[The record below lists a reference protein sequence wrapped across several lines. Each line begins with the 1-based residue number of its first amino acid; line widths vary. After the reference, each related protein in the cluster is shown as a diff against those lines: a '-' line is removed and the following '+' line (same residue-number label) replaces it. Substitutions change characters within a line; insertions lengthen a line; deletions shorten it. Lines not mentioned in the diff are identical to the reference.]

1 MKNFKFI
8 LIALFIVFL
17 GIANTFKLVSKFN
30 NSSILKIAHAEK
42 DGEDEDEDEEED
54 EDEDEDSDESSS
66 NLKDKVEVS
75 TPMLQGS
82 PKTVTPT
89 AMPVAIPALLNAPE
103 ASKTDSTEIS
113 TQSAIP
119 KINLEETIEN
129 NLKNNSKLGESLQS
143 VNLKPVLI
151 NGQEVLVGNALKSQ
165 KLFGLFKIEIPTEVE
180 INSLSGEIISVN
192 QNLWNSFLDF
202 ISF

>member
-17 GIANTFKLVSKFN
+17 GIANTFKIVSKFN
-30 NSSILKIAHAEK
+30 NNILKIAHAEQN
-42 DGEDEDEDEEED
+42 GEDEDEDEDEEK
-54 EDEDEDSDESSS
+54 DSDESSS

-89 AMPVAIPALLNAPE
+89 AMPGAIPALLNAPA

-113 TQSAIP
+113 TQLATP

-129 NLKNNSKLGESLQS
+129 NLKNNSKLGEILQR
-143 VNLKPVLI
+143 VDLKPALI

-165 KLFGLFKIEIPTEVE
+165 KLFGLFKIEIPAEVE
-180 INSLSGEIISVN
+180 IDSKSGEIISIN